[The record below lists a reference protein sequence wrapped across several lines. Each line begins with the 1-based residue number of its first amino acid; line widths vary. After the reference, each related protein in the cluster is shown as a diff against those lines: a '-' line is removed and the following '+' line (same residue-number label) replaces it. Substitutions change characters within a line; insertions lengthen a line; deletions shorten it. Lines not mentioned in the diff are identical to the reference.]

1 VSEKKQAKPNKKPQS
16 NKSPND
22 FIQYSGMAI
31 KMGVVIMAGVL
42 GGQYLDE
49 KFQTESPWIT
59 IIFSLLSVAIAIY
72 IVIKDTS
79 R

>member
-1 VSEKKQAKPNKKPQS
+1 
-16 NKSPND
+16 
-22 FIQYSGMAI
+22 MAI
-31 KMGVVIMAGVL
+31 KMGVVILAGVM

-49 KFQTESPWIT
+49 KYQNESPWIT
-59 IIFSLLSVAIAIY
+59 IVLSLASVAVAIY

>member
-1 VSEKKQAKPNKKPQS
+1 MNEQKDQEDKLQKAKS
-16 NKSPND
+16 SND
-22 FIQYSGMAI
+22 FLRYSGMAA
-31 KMGVVIMAGVL
+31 KMAIVILAGVM

-49 KFQTESPWIT
+49 SSGNKSPWYT
-59 IIFSLLSVAIAIY
+59 IIFSILSVGVAIY

>member
-1 VSEKKQAKPNKKPQS
+1 
-16 NKSPND
+16 
-22 FIQYSGMAI
+22 MAI
-31 KMGVVIMAGVL
+31 KMGVVILAGVM

-49 KFQTESPWIT
+49 RYQTESPWIT
-59 IIFSLLSVAIAIY
+59 IILSLLSVAVAIY